1 MDNHDETYRLIGLG
15 RIPAA
20 TRDLMGDTLGSFS
33 GLALEPG
40 SWAAKSD
47 GVSGVFLALPDRGFN
62 VPEKGKF
69 SDYASRVHRIAFALK
84 DGTLSLS
91 LAGTRYLRDGN
102 GALTTGIDPQDH
114 WIKHL
119 GARLPSPK
127 TAAGAGRISIDSEGL
142 AVADDGRLFVSDEF
156 ACTVYCFS
164 PDGQMTGVISPPDA
178 FVPHVDGKVCF
189 SSQDGIEVERGR
201 MPNDG
206 FEGLSLSPDGQ
217 RLYALLQSPL
227 RQDRDGPQTSWRYTR
242 LLVFDVAGQ
251 ELPTTPIAHYVVELP
266 LYGDELRPAEANDIV
281 VLDEARIL
289 VLARDNRG
297 FAAKKRNLTK
307 AIAFKSVM
315 SGSLAR
321 ATNLAGSIFENKAK
335 PVAPDGKLE
344 PDIVPVKLTPFLDI
358 TDEAELNR
366 VGLSARAA
374 KRGHQ
379 LLSAKW
385 ESLVLSPVLN
395 AKRPRERLLF
405 VGNDNDFRTRAGF
418 MPDGAYD
425 GGFEHD
431 SMVLAYRVMLPD

>member
-1 MDNHDETYRLIGLG
+1 MDNQDKAYRLIGLG

-40 SWAAKSD
+40 SWDAKGD

-62 VPEKGKF
+62 VPEQGKF

-84 DGTLSLS
+84 DGTFSLS
-91 LAGTRYLRDGN
+91 LAGSRYLRDGN

-114 WIKHL
+114 LIKHQ
-119 GARLPSPK
+119 GARVPSPK
-127 TAAGAGRISIDSEGL
+127 SGAGAGRISIDSEGL

-156 ACTVYCFS
+156 ACAIYGFS
-164 PDGQMTGVISPPDA
+164 PDGKMTGVIPPPGA
-178 FVPHVDGKVCF
+178 FVPHVDGTVCF
-189 SSQDGIEVERGR
+189 SSADGTDVQRGR

-206 FEGLSLSPDGQ
+206 FEGLSLSPDG
-217 RLYALLQSPL
+217 RKLYALLQSPL

-251 ELPTTPIAHYVVELP
+251 DFPREPVAHYVVALP
-266 LYGDELRPAEANDIV
+266 PYGDENRPAEANEIV
-281 VLDEARIL
+281 VLDEARVLI
-289 VLARDNRG
+289 LARDNRG
-297 FAAKKRNLTK
+297 FGAKERHRGKP
-307 AIAFKSVM
+307 IAFKKVM
-315 SGSLAR
+315 IGSLAG
-321 ATNLAGSIFENKAK
+321 ATNLASSKYEHKAK
-335 PVAPDGKLE
+335 SVAPDGNLE
-344 PDIVPVKLTPFLDI
+344 PEIVPVMLTPFLDI
-358 TDEAELNR
+358 ADESELNR

-374 KRGHQ
+374 TRGHQ

-405 VGNDNDFRTRAGF
+405 VGNDNDFRTRTGF

-425 GGFEHD
+425 GGIEHD
-431 SMVLAYRVMLPD
+431 SMVLVYRVTLPE